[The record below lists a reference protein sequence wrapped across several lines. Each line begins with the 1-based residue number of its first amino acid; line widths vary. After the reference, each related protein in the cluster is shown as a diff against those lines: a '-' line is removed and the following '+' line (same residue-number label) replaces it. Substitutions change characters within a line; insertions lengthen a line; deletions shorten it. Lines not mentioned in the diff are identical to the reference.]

1 MEKQQTAV
9 EWLVEQLEYFGNKHE
24 LQVSWATVDELF
36 EQAKQMEK
44 EKMIDAIIFSE
55 REHYIRGECWPT
67 QTVIDKAER
76 YYNETFK
83 NK

>member
-9 EWLVEQLEYFGNKHE
+9 EWLQEQLECFGNKHE
-24 LQVSWATVDELF
+24 LQISWTTLDELF
-36 EQAKQMEK
+36 DQAKEMEK

-55 REHYIRGECWPT
+55 REHYIMGECWPT
-67 QTVIDKAER
+67 QTVVDKAER